1 MLQAHH
7 HQAIARGDLD
17 GLHQEL
23 CKLKNPASRGVLPGY
38 NAFDALLTLGK
49 YFLEFG
55 YCSDAELCF
64 KEAAALRANDV
75 RPLLNLANVYT
86 QWGDHAKARGIYEA
100 LIQHGSTHAV
110 VRRGLILCNE
120 YDSTASVEM
129 RGNAV
134 SEWTDWTRQLTGEPS
149 IPRPPLRPSLQTIG
163 YLSADFCQHTV
174 GLLFRGVLAHHDL
187 DRFTIVCY
195 YSGSVYDWVTS
206 EIQARVVFRDVSKLS
221 TLELAAQI
229 RADAIDVLVDLS
241 GHTSGSRVE
250 VMALRPAPIQLS
262 WLGYFS
268 SVGLSSLDAVL
279 MDAPHCTPAIES
291 QFNEPIV
298 KLRSGRLPFT
308 PVPWTTSVSHPPS
321 KANGYITY
329 GSFNNT
335 AKYSKEVLELWA
347 ELLRRNPTSK
357 LVLKWRTFQDPSFRA
372 RVTEIFASLGVLGS
386 QLELRGMSFHVD
398 VLKQYADIDI
408 CLDTFPFSGG
418 LTSLEALNQ
427 GVPVITLPSADRA
440 VSRQTFAF
448 YQLMGYTKCIAS
460 NEADYIVR
468 AERLGYD
475 IEQLAN
481 ERQWLR
487 QRLEQAPFCQLNQYT
502 KELEGTYQS
511 IYEGVKENESG
522 QISDP

>member
-1 MLQAHH
+1 MLQAQHYE
-7 HQAIARGDLD
+7 AITRGDLE

-23 CKLKNPASRGVLPGY
+23 CQLKNIASRGLLPGY
-38 NAFDALLTLGK
+38 NSFDALLTLGT

-64 KEAAALRANDV
+64 QEAAVLKVNDV
-75 RPLLNLANVYT
+75 RPLLNLSNIYT
-86 QWGDHAKARGIYEA
+86 QWGEHAKARGIYEA

-120 YDSTASVEM
+120 YDSTATVEM
-129 RGNAV
+129 RRNAV
-134 SEWTDWTRQLTGEPS
+134 LEWADWARQLAGKRS
-149 IPRPPLRPSLQTIG
+149 VPRPSLRPSLQTIG

-174 GLLFRGVLAHHDL
+174 GLLFRGVVAHHDL
-187 DRFTIVCY
+187 DQFTIVCY
-195 YSGSVYDWVTS
+195 YTGSVYDWVTA
-206 EIQARVVFRDVSKLS
+206 EIKARVIFRDVSKLN
-221 TLELAAQI
+221 TQELAAQI
-229 RADAIDVLVDLS
+229 RADTIDVLVDLS

-268 SVGLSSLDAVL
+268 SVGLNSIDAVL
-279 MDAPHCTPAIES
+279 MDAPHCTPNIES
-291 QFNEPIV
+291 QFHEPIV

-308 PVPWTTSVSHPPS
+308 PVPWTTSVSDPPS
-321 KANGYITY
+321 RMNGYITY

-335 AKYSKEVLELWA
+335 AKYSKEMLELWA
-347 ELLRRNPTSK
+347 KLLRRNPTSK

-372 RVTEIFASLGVLGS
+372 RVTNTFASLGVLGN

-427 GVPVITLPSADRA
+427 GVPVITLASADRA

-448 YQLMGYTKCIAS
+448 YQLMGFAKFIATD
-460 NEADYIVR
+460 EADYIAR
-468 AERLGYD
+468 AESVGYD
-475 IEQLAN
+475 NERLAN

-487 QRLEQAPFCQLNQYT
+487 QRLKQAPFCQLDQYT
-502 KELEGTYQS
+502 KELEDTYQT

-522 QISDP
+522 QISHP